1 MTTANAYPVTQ
12 TIRTIGILGG
22 GQLGMMLA
30 EAAMPLGYQCVFL
43 EDNAHCP
50 ASLYGQVF
58 SSDQLD
64 DFIAAADVFTLE
76 FENTPTATVEKLAN
90 LSKSGN
96 KQGMFP
102 PPIALD
108 IAQDR
113 LKEKQMFN
121 DLDIATVPFKEIS
134 SEADLKH
141 ACEALGLPIVLK
153 TSRGGYD
160 GKGQYVIKQESDIKA
175 AWQDLKDAVSG
186 KGSLTPTPAPLIAE
200 GFIDF
205 SREVS
210 IIAAR
215 AQDGTV
221 RCYDLVENHHFHGV
235 LAKTQAP
242 AVGTSHIF
250 SQAKEAIT
258 TVMNHLGYV
267 GVMAL
272 ELFVTKDD
280 RDHDFLL
287 ANEIAPRVHNSGHW
301 SIEGAI
307 TSQFENHIR
316 AVVNLPLGD
325 TDNVHPAIM
334 VNVLGQYPDISALLA
349 IDGVH
354 YHSYHKSE
362 RKDRKIAHITLM
374 PNDVVDLEP
383 SMAKVVAVLPNKVGL
398 RKEYESRQQ
407 QEQVNDDQLSS
418 AQIKDTGARDNSVS
432 GSKALN
438 DKAPDNKTPSNT
450 VIADEPD
457 KAAEPKNANSE
468 ISNPADAKTKT
479 AKAKK

>member
-12 TIRTIGILGG
+12 NIRTIGILGG

-43 EDNAHCP
+43 EDSADCP
-50 ASLYGQVF
+50 ASLYGRVF
-58 SSDQLD
+58 HSEQLEA
-64 DFIAAADVFTLE
+64 FIAAADVFTLE
-76 FENTPTATVEKLAN
+76 FENTPTATVEQLAN
-90 LSKSGN
+90 LSKSGS

-121 DLDIATVPFKEIS
+121 ALEIATVPFKEVN
-134 SEADLKH
+134 SEAELQQ
-141 ACEALGLPIVLK
+141 ACSELGLPIVLK

-160 GKGQYVIKQESDIKA
+160 GKGQFVIKQDSDIKA

-186 KGSLTPTPAPLIAE
+186 QGELTPTPAPLIAE
-200 GFIDF
+200 GFIHF

-215 AQDGTV
+215 GQNGQM
-221 RCYDLVENHHFHGV
+221 RCYDLVENHHHHGI

-242 AVGTSHIF
+242 AVGTSHLLK
-250 SQAKEAIT
+250 QATDAIT

-272 ELFVTKDD
+272 ELFVTKDVRGND
-280 RDHDFLL
+280 AVF

-301 SIEGAI
+301 SIEGAV

-334 VNVLGQYPDISALLA
+334 LNVLGQYPDISAVLA
-349 IDGVH
+349 IDGAH
-354 YHSYHKSE
+354 YHSYHKAE
-362 RKDRKIAHITLM
+362 REDRKIAHITLM
-374 PNDVVDLEP
+374 PNDVADLEP
-383 SMAKVVAVLPNKVGL
+383 ALAKLVAVLPNKVGL
-398 RKEYESRQQ
+398 DKKSATVNNQPKATNDQSTIGNDTVKAIENP
-407 QEQVNDDQLSS
+407 QVDTDDDQ
-418 AQIKDTGARDNSVS
+418 TDNAV
-432 GSKALN
+432 
-438 DKAPDNKTPSNT
+438 D
-450 VIADEPD
+450 V
-457 KAAEPKNANSE
+457 
-468 ISNPADAKTKT
+468 KTKT
-479 AKAKK
+479 AKVKK

>member
-43 EDNAHCP
+43 EDSADCP
-50 ASLYGQVF
+50 ASLYGRVF
-58 SSDQLD
+58 HSDQLE

-76 FENTPTATVEKLAN
+76 FENTPTATVEQLTD
-90 LSKSGN
+90 LSNSDS

-102 PPIALD
+102 PLIALD

-121 DLDIATVPFKEIS
+121 SLDIATVPFKAVN
-134 SEADLKH
+134 SEAELQQ
-141 ACEALGLPIVLK
+141 ACDELGLPIVLK

-160 GKGQYVIKQESDIKA
+160 GKGQFVIRQDSDIKA

-186 KGSLTPTPAPLIAE
+186 KGELTPTPAPLIAE
-200 GFIDF
+200 GFIHF

-215 AQDGTV
+215 GQSGQM
-221 RCYDLVENHHFHGV
+221 RCYDLVENHHHHGI

-242 AVGTSHIF
+242 AVGTSHLLK
-250 SQAKEAIT
+250 QATDAIT
-258 TVMNHLGYV
+258 TIMNHLDYV

-272 ELFVTKDD
+272 ELFVTKDVRGND
-280 RDHDFLL
+280 SVL

-301 SIEGAI
+301 SIEGAV

-334 VNVLGQYPDISALLA
+334 LNVLGQYPDISAVLA
-349 IDGVH
+349 IDGAH
-354 YHSYHKSE
+354 YHSYHKAE
-362 RKDRKIAHITLM
+362 REDRKIAHITLM
-374 PNDVVDLEP
+374 PNDVADLEP
-383 SMAKVVAVLPNKVGL
+383 ALAKLVAVLPNKVGL
-398 RKEYESRQQ
+398 DKKSAP
-407 QEQVNDDQLSS
+407 VNNQPKATDDQST
-418 AQIKDTGARDNSVS
+418 IG
-432 GSKALN
+432 N
-438 DKAPDNKTPSNT
+438 DKAVENPQVKTDGNHTDNAVDVK
-450 VIADEPD
+450 
-457 KAAEPKNANSE
+457 
-468 ISNPADAKTKT
+468 AKTEKV
-479 AKAKK
+479 KK

>member
-43 EDNAHCP
+43 EDSADCP
-50 ASLYGQVF
+50 ASLYGRVF
-58 SSDQLD
+58 HSEQLE

-76 FENTPTATVEKLAN
+76 FENTPTATVEQLTD
-90 LSKSGN
+90 LSKSGS

-102 PPIALD
+102 PLIALD

-113 LKEKQMFN
+113 LKEKQMFQS
-121 DLDIATVPFKEIS
+121 LDIATVPFMAVN
-134 SEADLKH
+134 SEAELQQ
-141 ACEALGLPIVLK
+141 ACNELGLPIVLK

-160 GKGQYVIKQESDIKA
+160 GKGQFVIKQDNDIKV

-186 KGSLTPTPAPLIAE
+186 KGELTPTPAPLIAE

-210 IIAAR
+210 IIAVR
-215 AQDGTV
+215 GQNGQV
-221 RCYDLVENHHFHGV
+221 RCYDLVENHHHQGI

-242 AVGTSHIF
+242 AVGTSHLLK
-250 SQAKEAIT
+250 QATDAIT
-258 TVMNHLGYV
+258 KVMNHLDYV

-272 ELFVTKDD
+272 ELFVIKNE
-280 RDHDFLL
+280 RGHDTVL

-301 SIEGAI
+301 SIEGAV

-316 AVVNLPLGD
+316 AVVDLPLGD

-334 VNVLGQYPDISALLA
+334 INVLGQYPDISAVLT
-349 IDGVH
+349 IDGAH
-354 YHSYHKSE
+354 YHSYHKAE
-362 RKDRKIAHITLM
+362 RDGRKIAHITLM
-374 PNDVVDLEP
+374 PNDVADLEP
-383 SMAKVVAVLPNKVGL
+383 ALAKLVAVLPNKVGL
-398 RKEYESRQQ
+398 DKKTVSTDSQPEAIASLTTL
-407 QEQVNDDQLSS
+407 DS
-418 AQIKDTGARDNSVS
+418 DNE
-432 GSKALN
+432 KAMEN
-438 DKAPDNKTPSNT
+438 TRVTIEAPLIDAI
-450 VIADEPD
+450 VD
-457 KAAEPKNANSE
+457 
-468 ISNPADAKTKT
+468 ADAPIK
-479 AKAKK
+479 KAQK

>member
-43 EDNAHCP
+43 EDSTDCP
-50 ASLYGQVF
+50 ASLYGRVF
-58 SSDQLD
+58 HSEQLEA
-64 DFIAAADVFTLE
+64 FIEAADVFTLE
-76 FENTPTATVEKLAN
+76 FENTPTATVEQLTA
-90 LSKSGN
+90 LSKSGS

-102 PPIALD
+102 PLIALD

-121 DLDIATVPFKEIS
+121 TLDIATVPFMAVN
-134 SEADLKH
+134 SEAELKQ
-141 ACEALGLPIVLK
+141 ACNELGLPIVLK

-160 GKGQYVIKQESDIKA
+160 GKGQFLIKQDSDIKA
-175 AWQDLKDAVSG
+175 AWQDLKDAVTG

-200 GFIDF
+200 GFINF

-210 IIAAR
+210 MIATR
-215 AQDGTV
+215 AQNGQV
-221 RCYDLVENHHFHGV
+221 RCYDLVENHHHHGI

-242 AVGTSHIF
+242 AVGTSHLLK
-250 SQAKEAIT
+250 QATDAIT
-258 TVMNHLGYV
+258 TVMNHLDYV

-272 ELFVTKDD
+272 ELFVTKDARGND
-280 RDHDFLL
+280 ALL

-334 VNVLGQYPDISALLA
+334 LNILGQYPDISTVLD
-349 IDGVH
+349 IDGAH
-354 YHSYHKSE
+354 YHSYHKEE
-362 RKDRKIAHITLM
+362 RDDRKIAHITLM
-374 PNDVVDLEP
+374 PNDVADLEP
-383 SMAKVVAVLPNKVGL
+383 ALAKLVATLPNKMGL
-398 RKEYESRQQ
+398 EKKP
-407 QEQVNDDQLSS
+407 S
-418 AQIKDTGARDNSVS
+418 AIDSQPKVEASLTTTETDTAIENTEVS
-432 GSKALN
+432 IEDSHS
-438 DKAPDNKTPSNT
+438 DKAINAKSKT
-450 VIADEPD
+450 E
-457 KAAEPKNANSE
+457 
-468 ISNPADAKTKT
+468 
-479 AKAKK
+479 KAKK

>member
-43 EDNAHCP
+43 EDSADCP
-50 ASLYGQVF
+50 ASLYGHVF
-58 SSDQLD
+58 HSDQLE

-76 FENTPTATVEKLAN
+76 FENTPTATVEQLTD
-90 LSKSGN
+90 LSKSGS

-102 PPIALD
+102 PLIALD

-121 DLDIATVPFKEIS
+121 SLNIATVPFMAVN
-134 SEADLKH
+134 SEADLQQ
-141 ACEALGLPIVLK
+141 ACHELGLPIVLK

-160 GKGQYVIKQESDIKA
+160 GKGQFVIRQDSDIKA
-175 AWQDLKDAVSG
+175 AWQDLKDAVTG

-200 GFIDF
+200 GFINF
-205 SREVS
+205 SRELS

-215 AQDGTV
+215 AQNGQV
-221 RCYDLVENHHFHGV
+221 RCYDLVENHHHNGI

-242 AVGTSHIF
+242 AVGTSHLF
-250 SQAKEAIT
+250 KQATDAIT
-258 TVMNHLGYV
+258 KIMNHLDYV

-272 ELFVTKDD
+272 ELFVTKDA
-280 RDHDFLL
+280 RGHDTLL

-301 SIEGAI
+301 SIEGAV

-334 VNVLGQYPDISALLA
+334 LNVLGQYPDISAVLN
-349 IDGVH
+349 IDGAH
-354 YHSYHKSE
+354 YHSYHKAE
-362 RKDRKIAHITLM
+362 RDDRKIAHITLM
-374 PNDVVDLEP
+374 PNDVADLEP
-383 SMAKVVAVLPNKVGL
+383 ALAKLVATLPNKMGL
-398 RKEYESRQQ
+398 EKKP
-407 QEQVNDDQLSS
+407 S
-418 AQIKDTGARDNSVS
+418 AIDSQ
-432 GSKALN
+432 
-438 DKAPDNKTPSNT
+438 P
-450 VIADEPD
+450 
-457 KAAEPKNANSE
+457 KAADSLTTTDNNNDNILESIEVHIDDSQTTQA
-468 ISNPADAKTKT
+468 ID
-479 AKAKK
+479 AKAKTEKVKK

>member
-43 EDNAHCP
+43 EDSADCP
-50 ASLYGQVF
+50 ASLYGHVF
-58 SSDQLD
+58 HSDQLEE
-64 DFIAAADVFTLE
+64 FIAAADVFTLE
-76 FENTPTATVEKLAN
+76 FENTPTATVEQLTD
-90 LSKSGN
+90 LSKSGS

-102 PPIALD
+102 PLIALD

-121 DLDIATVPFKEIS
+121 SLDIATVPFMAVN
-134 SEADLKH
+134 SEADLQQ
-141 ACEALGLPIVLK
+141 ACHELGLPIVLK

-160 GKGQYVIKQESDIKA
+160 GKGQFVIRQDSDIKA

-186 KGSLTPTPAPLIAE
+186 KGELTPTPAPLIAE
-200 GFIDF
+200 GFIHF

-215 AQDGTV
+215 GQNGQM
-221 RCYDLVENHHFHGV
+221 RCYDLVENHHHHGI

-242 AVGTSHIF
+242 AVGTSHLLK
-250 SQAKEAIT
+250 QATDAIT
-258 TVMNHLGYV
+258 TIMNHLDYV

-272 ELFVTKDD
+272 ELFVTKDVRGND
-280 RDHDFLL
+280 AVL

-301 SIEGAI
+301 SIEGAV

-334 VNVLGQYPDISALLA
+334 LNILGQYPDISAVLN
-349 IDGVH
+349 IDGAH
-354 YHSYHKSE
+354 YHSYHKAE
-362 RKDRKIAHITLM
+362 RDDRKIAHITLM
-374 PNDVVDLEP
+374 PNDVADLEP
-383 SMAKVVAVLPNKVGL
+383 ALAKLVATLPNKMGL
-398 RKEYESRQQ
+398 EKKP
-407 QEQVNDDQLSS
+407 S
-418 AQIKDTGARDNSVS
+418 AIDSQ
-432 GSKALN
+432 
-438 DKAPDNKTPSNT
+438 P
-450 VIADEPD
+450 
-457 KAAEPKNANSE
+457 KAADSLTTTDNNNDNILKSTE
-468 ISNPADAKTKT
+468 IHIDDSQTTQAID
-479 AKAKK
+479 AKAKTEKVKK

>member
-1 MTTANAYPVTQ
+1 MTIANAYPITQ
-12 TIRTIGILGG
+12 TIHTIGILGG

-30 EAAMPLGYQCVFL
+30 QAALPLGYRCVFL
-43 EDNAHCP
+43 EDNADCP

-58 SSDQLD
+58 SSAQLD

-76 FENTPTATVEKLAN
+76 FENTPTETVEKLAK
-90 LSKSGN
+90 LSADKQ

-113 LKEKQMFN
+113 LKEKQLFN
-121 DLDIATVPFKEIS
+121 DLNIATVPFLAVS
-134 SEADLKH
+134 SLSELKQ
-141 ACEALGLPIVLK
+141 ACESLGLPIVLK

-160 GKGQYVIKQESDIKA
+160 GKGQYVIKQEADIKL

-186 KGSLTPTPAPLIAE
+186 KGSLTATPAPLIAE
-200 GFIDF
+200 GFASF

-215 AQDGTV
+215 GQDGSV
-221 RCYDLVENHHFHGV
+221 RCYDLVENHHHQGI

-242 AVGTSHIF
+242 AIGTSHLF
-250 SQAKEAIT
+250 AQATASMT
-258 TVMNHLGYV
+258 TLMNHLDYV
-267 GVMAL
+267 GVMAV
-272 ELFVTKDD
+272 ELFVTKDA
-280 RDHDFLL
+280 RGHDTLL

-316 AVVNLPLGD
+316 AVVGLPLGD

-334 VNVLGQYPDISALLA
+334 VNVLGQYPDISATAA

-354 YHSYHKSE
+354 YHSYHKEE
-362 RKDRKIAHITLM
+362 RDNRKIAHITLM
-374 PNDVVDLEP
+374 PNDVADLEP
-383 SMAKVVAVLPNKVGL
+383 ALAKLVAILPNKVGL
-398 RKEYESRQQ
+398 DKQYAVATDSKDIAEDINPVNSQESPQT
-407 QEQVNDDQLSS
+407 EQTIEDST
-418 AQIKDTGARDNSVS
+418 IKST
-432 GSKALN
+432 
-438 DKAPDNKTPSNT
+438 DK
-450 VIADEPD
+450 
-457 KAAEPKNANSE
+457 KAAK
-468 ISNPADAKTKT
+468 
-479 AKAKK
+479 